1 MATRSER
8 LNRLVIQSPCTASW
22 ETMEGEGAQRFCAE
36 CQREVYDF
44 AQMTAAS
51 IHAELHARRG
61 RMCARMT
68 RQGGRLVTA
77 PAFEPPPA
85 ATLLPRR
92 RPSAVAAT
100 LMTAWLAATS
110 APAQRGPSPAA
121 AIETSTDEGD
131 RERDGRPARPAYDGT
146 PGGLLGRVAGEDGSP
161 VVGVEVVAI
170 NVFDGSMHTAVTGSD
185 GVFRFAALAA
195 GIYDLG
201 GVAEDLEISRR
212 EGVAVQPGEQQRADL
227 TASPPVVVAGGI
239 PGGVGQ
245 APLRQL
251 FAQSDVVVSAVAGPS
266 TVVER
271 NDERV
276 TVITEL
282 RVETVFKGT
291 FPDRPLAYRHW
302 EYDWDGTG
310 WKAESEPGTRLLA
323 FLDRSEDDSADGA
336 GPLYEGADY
345 GIGIKQLSDAE
356 RAAYET
362 RLAALARIERRA
374 ERRGEKDV
382 DEIVEW
388 LVGTAEEPSVHGE
401 AIYELVSAV
410 EALNERAAE
419 AHVSADVA
427 ATDLLLLV
435 DRFRGSGGM
444 LRAEPRPAL
453 VGAALTVDHRQ
464 RLIAA
469 LLATEGLS
477 NESFT
482 FYKLVAGWNAAAARE
497 WLVRALGTPESSW
510 DENDNAMWWL
520 GDLADELGEEA
531 LQAQVSD
538 ATDRTEEIDELWA
551 DDDSEAARQQR
562 EERKVTVRR
571 ELRHRFA
578 ERLAG
583 SS

>member
-8 LNRLVIQSPCTASW
+8 LNRLVIGSPCTTSW
-22 ETMEGEGAQRFCAE
+22 ETMDGEGARRFCAE

-100 LMTAWLAATS
+100 LMTAWLAAAS
-110 APAQRGPSPAA
+110 APAQRSAPAA
-121 AIETSTDEGD
+121 AAVDASTDEGD
-131 RERDGRPARPAYDGT
+131 RDRERQPARPAYDGA

-161 VVGVEVVAI
+161 VAGVEVIAI
-170 NVFDGSMHTAVTGSD
+170 NVFDGSMQTAATGSD

-201 GVAEDLEISRR
+201 GRAENLEVSMRR
-212 EGVAVQPGEQQRADL
+212 GVAVQPGEQQRADL
-227 TASPPVVVAGGI
+227 TASPPVIVAGGI
-239 PGGVGQ
+239 AGGIGQ

-251 FAQSDVVVSAVAGPS
+251 FAGSDLVVSAVAGPS

-271 NDERV
+271 HDKRV

-323 FLDRSEDDSADGA
+323 FLDRSEDESEDGA

-388 LVGTAEEPSVHGE
+388 LVGTAEEPSVHAE
-401 AIYELVSAV
+401 VIDELVSRGRGAG
-410 EALNERAAE
+410 RA
-419 AHVSADVA
+419 
-427 ATDLLLLV
+427 
-435 DRFRGSGGM
+435 RG
-444 LRAEPRPAL
+444 
-453 VGAALTVDHRQ
+453 
-464 RLIAA
+464 
-469 LLATEGLS
+469 
-477 NESFT
+477 
-482 FYKLVAGWNAAAARE
+482 
-497 WLVRALGTPESSW
+497 
-510 DENDNAMWWL
+510 
-520 GDLADELGEEA
+520 
-531 LQAQVSD
+531 
-538 ATDRTEEIDELWA
+538 
-551 DDDSEAARQQR
+551 
-562 EERKVTVRR
+562 
-571 ELRHRFA
+571 
-578 ERLAG
+578 
-583 SS
+583 